1 MKKNILKMKRMKELR
16 KKIQKKRKM
25 IKSGSGSIRMVNST
39 ELMQMQSPLLTLRST
54 NSKRATLY
62 MMVLQKSRKLTRRK
76 LTPKITGSVRMA

>member
-1 MKKNILKMKRMKELR
+1 MVKDMASERYR
-16 KKIQKKRKM
+16 KKRKM
-25 IKSGSGSIRMVNST
+25 IKSGSGLTRTVNST

-76 LTPKITGSVRMA
+76 LTPKITGSQAMA